1 MRIVCL
7 FRDTQKVWETPEKEI
22 VFGRSEEKLPIIL
35 DLSPDQRVSRM
46 HGRIWEESGLY
57 WIEDLNSSRGTQVN
71 GVEIKGKGKQQLRPH
86 DAIVAGQTSLR
97 VDFDDSK
104 RLAGQTNY
112 LEHGTFLLPEK
123 CHTESGVAIAKDVDT
138 TAVEPILPPERGGDN
153 SARRFKMV
161 CDLPFHLAT
170 KTTLETL
177 LPALIDQLVELFS
190 GAKSWAL
197 ILHDRETDELV
208 LKAYHYVQRTYLSE
222 SLVRRVMAE
231 RKALIWKKS
240 STEDTGENPRRNGME
255 VGMYAP
261 LLWQGESLGAICTG
275 ARDAESEV
283 TDEDVKLLVLFA
295 QYAAMAIASQ
305 RLQEKLRHEAIVK
318 ANLLRQFSPT
328 VANYLLTHRS
338 RRKVGA
344 RRSEVSILH
353 ANIRNLVEMAPEP
366 EPNEVAAMASDF
378 LKVLIPAIFANHGT
392 LLRYADGISAIFG
405 SPETDARQVE
415 HAVRAALQMQ
425 VAVSKL
431 NESRELGSAPRIHCG
446 IGIHCGEFV
455 HGFIGAFEQLEF
467 TVFGPAVE
475 EAARYCSAAAA
486 TEILISP
493 EVYERV
499 RQFVEAEQATI
510 QTAGE
515 GSLKAYRVRGLKE
528 NAKVGAASQGG

>member
-22 VFGRSEEKLPIIL
+22 VFGRSEEKLPIIV

-57 WIEDLNSSRGTQVN
+57 WIEDLNSSRGTRVN
-71 GVEIKGKGKQQLRPH
+71 GLEIKGKGKQQLRLH
-86 DAIVAGQTSLR
+86 DAIVAGQTALR
-97 VDFDDSK
+97 VDFDDNK
-104 RLAGQTNY
+104 RPVGQTNY
-112 LEHGTFLLPEK
+112 LEDGTFLLPEK
-123 CHTESGVAIAKDVDT
+123 RHTESGVAIAKDVDA

-161 CDLPFHLAT
+161 CDLPFHFAT

-177 LPALIDQLVELFS
+177 LPAIIDQLVELFS
-190 GAKSWAL
+190 DAKSWAL
-197 ILHDRETDELV
+197 ILHDLETDALM
-208 LKAYHYVQRTYLSE
+208 LKAYHYVQRTYLCE
-222 SLVRRVMAE
+222 SLVRRAIAE
-231 RKALIWKKS
+231 RKAFVWKKS
-240 STEDTGENPRRNGME
+240 STEDTGEDPRPNGIE

-275 ARDAESEV
+275 ARDAETEV

-318 ANLLRQFSPT
+318 ANLLRQFSPK

-353 ANIRNLVEMAPEP
+353 LNIRNFAELAPEADDVAEMAT
-366 EPNEVAAMASDF
+366 DF
-378 LKVLIPAIFANHGT
+378 LKVLIPVIFANHGT
-392 LLRYADGISAIFG
+392 LQSYAPDGILAIFG
-405 SPETDARQVE
+405 SPENDTMQLE
-415 HAVRAALQMQ
+415 HAVRAALEMQ

-431 NESRELGSAPRIHCG
+431 NESRELHTTPRVHCC
-446 IGIHCGEFV
+446 IGIHCGEVV
-455 HGFIGAFEQLEF
+455 HGFIGAFERLEF
-467 TVFGPAVE
+467 TVFGRAVE
-475 EAARYCSAAAA
+475 EAARYCSAAVAK
-486 TEILISP
+486 EILISP

-510 QTAGE
+510 QTEGE
-515 GSLKAYRVRGLKE
+515 GCLEAYRVRRLKE
-528 NAKVGAASQGG
+528 NATVGAASQGG